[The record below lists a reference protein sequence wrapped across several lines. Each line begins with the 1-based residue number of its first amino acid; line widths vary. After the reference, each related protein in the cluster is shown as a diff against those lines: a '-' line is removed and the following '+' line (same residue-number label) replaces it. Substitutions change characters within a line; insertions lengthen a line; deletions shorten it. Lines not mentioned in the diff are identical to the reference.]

1 MYNQLQYPTY
11 ITLQVFFYSINVI
24 KNQLHFPTYY
34 ITSLSIPYRN
44 VSVYTFI
51 PLNGKEF

>member
-51 PLNGKEF
+51 PFNGKEF